1 MSRRSR
7 FKKIKDLQDNLKKY
21 NAFSVYGYFPLFDT
35 INDAVAVSPLSSYH
49 IHEFEGVEYYMPDG
63 LEMGKTQFHG
73 DYKST
78 IKLNSNCSK
87 CDVLVVDDSYY
98 MYKPDSNLGGF
109 NTVAVDI
116 TNYSNPATG
125 NTSYPN
131 FGGSV
136 GLYNDRIF
144 AVDSFSSGIFEW
156 QIDYNTCVAKH
167 INTYYVGHGGSVA
180 GACMKDANTFLTGS
194 TYMLGQPSGSES
206 ILEIDIS
213 NPSPT
218 LPNLTSNILFN
229 LPAGL
234 QVMGDISYVAS
245 TGTILAFLRPLA
257 NAPGRYLYHFDYSG
271 NVLGF
276 VTYQNPDPQ
285 AGAWSLFHYKG
296 KEYFSEHISGD
307 VYEIRFN
314 PLSYTLTNFIPM
326 PSGASDA
333 ASHPGGICLREQPTS
348 FECVQKGD
356 HPKFGFECKEIQGT
370 GGQFATLQ
378 ECIDSGCEDIKPN
391 VGVGIESSGTGI
403 LNPPPPQP
411 LITPTPEQQEQIE
424 PEPIPLPQPT
434 PTPIYTP
441 PPSTPSSGSGGGGY

>member
-1 MSRRSR
+1 MSKRKEFRRLR
-7 FKKIKDLQDNLKKY
+7 DLQDNLKKY
-21 NAFSVYGYFPLFDT
+21 NAFSVYGYFPLFYT
-35 INDAVAVSPLSSYH
+35 INDAVAVSPVSSYH

-78 IKLNSNCSK
+78 IKLNSDCSE
-87 CDVLVVDDSYY
+87 CDVLVASDSYY
-98 MYKPDSNLGGF
+98 MYKPDSTLGGF

-116 TNYSNPATG
+116 TNYNPTTAP
-125 NTSYPN
+125 NYPN

-136 GLYNDRIF
+136 GLFGDKIF
-144 AVDSFSSGIFEW
+144 AVDSFSLGIFEW
-156 QIDYNTCVAKH
+156 HIDYGTCTAKH
-167 INTYYVGHGGSVA
+167 INTYYVGHGGSAA

-206 ILEIDIS
+206 ILEINIS
-213 NPSPT
+213 NPSST

-245 TGTILAFLRPLA
+245 TGTILAFLRPIT

-276 VTYQNPDPQ
+276 VTYQNPVPQ

-307 VYEIRFN
+307 IYEIGFN

-326 PSGASDA
+326 PSAADA
-333 ASHPGGICLREQPTS
+333 ASHPGGVCNVEEPTS

-370 GGQFATLQ
+370 LGQYASKQ
-378 ECIDSGCEDIKPN
+378 DCIDSGCEGINPQTGPTIGN
-391 VGVGIESSGTGI
+391 VT
-403 LNPPPPQP
+403 PP
-411 LITPTPEQQEQIE
+411 IITTPTQPIQPRLSNPENEIE
-424 PEPIPLPQPT
+424 ELPIV
-434 PTPIYTP
+434 
-441 PPSTPSSGSGGGGY
+441 PSVTRTGGGGSGSGGY